1 MGIIEKI
8 KSIFNRKSEEQA
20 KPEEPVVQPVEA
32 QVENLGSPTGEVC
45 DVCGLSISDQQK
57 LVHKFGK
64 AYHSKPCF
72 REKMKEARRAIT
84 GL

>member
-20 KPEEPVVQPVEA
+20 KPEEPVVQPEEA
-32 QVENLGSPTGEVC
+32 QVSLGSPSGEFC
-45 DVCGLSISDQQK
+45 DVCGLSISEQQRI
-57 LVHKFGK
+57 VHKFGK

-72 REKMKEARRAIT
+72 REKMKEARRAIA
-84 GL
+84 GI